1 MVAKGALLR
10 VAGLQTIKDFSDRGR
25 GKALKDSAYFSHA

>member
-1 MVAKGALLR
+1 MVPKGALLS

-25 GKALKDSAYFSHA
+25 GKALKDSPDLSHA